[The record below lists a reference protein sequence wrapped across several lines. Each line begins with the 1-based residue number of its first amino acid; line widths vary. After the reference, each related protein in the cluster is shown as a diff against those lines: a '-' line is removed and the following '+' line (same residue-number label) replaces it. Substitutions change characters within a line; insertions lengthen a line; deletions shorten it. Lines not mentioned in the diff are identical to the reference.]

1 MPPGEGRNRYRR
13 VGRETTVGDAPHKRR
28 LRNYVNAIWKKVS
41 KLYHEALQ
49 NKEVFDIHA
58 YAEMQLSYDKYLE
71 VRAEQ
76 ARVIQF

>member
-1 MPPGEGRNRYRR
+1 M
-13 VGRETTVGDAPHKRR
+13 GDAPHKRR
-28 LRNYVNAIWKKVS
+28 LRNYVSALWKRVTRM
-41 KLYHEALQ
+41 YHEALQ
-49 NKEVFDIHA
+49 NKEVFDIQA

>member
-1 MPPGEGRNRYRR
+1 MGHA
-13 VGRETTVGDAPHKRR
+13 APKRR
-28 LRNYVNAIWKKVS
+28 LKNYVNAIWKKVN
-41 KLYHEALQ
+41 KMYHEALQ
-49 NKEVFDIHA
+49 NKEVFDIQA